1 MAANSGA
8 LQPGAEPNSGSSVNA
23 NLRPEGKVVN
33 EFHSNDD
40 TDRDANA
47 HHHTLGANANQAAPG
62 SHRHDG
68 SDSILLLQG
77 ITLAG
82 AKGGNTALASVIS
95 ALVQLGATDSTS
107 A

>member
-1 MAANSGA
+1 MENNA
-8 LQPGAEPNSGSSVNA
+8 LQPTAQANAGSSVNS
-23 NLRPEGKVVN
+23 NLRPDGKTVN

-47 HHHTLGANANQAAPG
+47 HHHTLGSNANQAAPG

-68 SDSILLLQG
+68 SDSISLLQG
-77 ITLAG
+77 LTISG
-82 AKGGNTALASVIS
+82 AKGGNTALASVIGL
-95 ALVQLGATDSTS
+95 LVQLGATDSSS

>member
-1 MAANSGA
+1 MADMKD
-8 LQPGAEPNSGSSVNA
+8 GSSVNS

-33 EFHSNDD
+33 EFHTNDD
-40 TDRDANA
+40 VDRDANS
-47 HHHTLGANANQAAPG
+47 HHHTLGPNANQAAPG

-68 SDSILLLQG
+68 SDSIQLLQG

-95 ALVQLGATDSTS
+95 ALVSLGATDSTS

>member
-1 MAANSGA
+1 MA
-8 LQPGAEPNSGSSVNA
+8 EMKDGSSVNS

-33 EFHSNDD
+33 EFHTNDD
-40 TDRDANA
+40 VDRDANS
-47 HHHTLGANANQAAPG
+47 HHHTLGPNANQAAPG

-68 SDSILLLQG
+68 SDSIQLLAG
-77 ITLAG
+77 ITIAG

-95 ALVQLGATDSTS
+95 ALVSLGATDSTS

>member
-1 MAANSGA
+1 MANERDSR
-8 LQPGAEPNSGSSVNA
+8 EGSSVNS
-23 NLRPEGKVVN
+23 NLRPDAKVVN
-33 EFHSNDD
+33 EFHTSDD
-40 TDRDANA
+40 VDRDAAA
-47 HHHTLGANANQAAPG
+47 HHHTLGPNANQASPG

-77 ITLAG
+77 ITISG

-95 ALVQLGATDSTS
+95 ALVGLGATDSTS

>member
-1 MAANSGA
+1 MAEK
-8 LQPGAEPNSGSSVNA
+8 EPTGSSVNSGM
-23 NLRPEGKVVN
+23 RPEGKVVN
-33 EFHSNDD
+33 EFHTNDD
-40 TDRDANA
+40 VDRDANS
-47 HHHTLGANANQAAPG
+47 HHHTLGGGANQASPG

-68 SDSILLLQG
+68 SDSVLLLDG

-95 ALVQLGATDSTS
+95 ALVQLGAKDSTS

>member
-1 MAANSGA
+1 MVTSDSGGNPQSA
-8 LQPGAEPNSGSSVNA
+8 TGSSVNS
-23 NLRPEGKVVN
+23 NLRPEAQVVN

-40 TDRDANA
+40 TDRDFNA
-47 HHHTLGANANQAAPG
+47 HHHTLGANANQASPG

-77 ITLAG
+77 VTIAG
-82 AKGGNTALASVIS
+82 AKSGNTALASVIS